1 MYYRER
7 PPPPAAPAALFFH
20 RTKGFLV
27 QFFEQIAKELSIAP
41 GQAKAVAELLD
52 EGATIPFIARYRKEA
67 HGSLDEV
74 AVAAVRDRLTQ
85 LRELEARRQAVL
97 ASLAERELLTDE
109 LRASVMAAET
119 MTALEDVYLPYR
131 PKRRTRAT
139 MAREKGLEPLA
150 LALLEQAA
158 NLLPEQAA
166 KPFVDAEKGVE
177 SVEVA
182 LAGAR
187 DIIAEIASEHA
198 AARASMREYF
208 ARKAVAASSVAKG
221 KEEEGAKFR
230 DYFDWQENA
239 AKAAGHRLLAMLRG
253 EAEGI
258 LTLRFLPEA
267 EPAQAL
273 FRGVFVKNS
282 SPAGQ
287 QVREAV
293 DDGYKR
299 LLAPSLET
307 ELRATLRKKAES
319 EAIAVFARNLRQ
331 LLLASPL
338 GQKRVLAI
346 DPGFRTGCKIV
357 CLDAQGT
364 LLHHDLIHILS
375 EGQRK
380 DAGEK
385 VRKLAADYGA
395 EAIAIGNGTAGRET
409 ETLVRS
415 LHLSLPVLVVS
426 ESGASVYSAS
436 ETARREFPD
445 LDLTVRGAVSI
456 GRRLMDPLAEL
467 VKIDP
472 KAIGV
477 GQYQHDVDQTDL
489 KKSLDDV
496 VESCV
501 NAVGVEVNTASMELL
516 THVSGLGPAL
526 AKSVVTYREANG
538 PFAQRKDLK
547 KVPRLG
553 PKAFEQAAGFLRI
566 HGGANPLDASAV
578 HPESYGIV
586 KAMAADLGCSVPDLL
601 ANAEMRRR
609 IKPEAYVT
617 ETVGLPTL
625 RDILAE
631 LEKPGR
637 DPREAFEAFAFA
649 EDVTRIEDLEAGM
662 RLPGIVTNVTN
673 FGAFVDI
680 GVHQDGLVHISQ
692 LADSFVSDPH
702 TVVTVQ
708 QQVSVTVLEVDAARK
723 RISLSMRK
731 NPDAAPARGQA
742 RDQTRDQARDQARE
756 PNAAR
761 TQPVRENRPRPK
773 TENRPRAD
781 NRQDRQKP
789 EQGHRPF
796 QDMLAKFGK
805 R

>member
-1 MYYRER
+1 M
-7 PPPPAAPAALFFH
+7 
-20 RTKGFLV
+20 
-27 QFFEQIAKELSIAP
+27 QFFERIAKELGIAP
-41 GQAKAVAELLD
+41 GQAKAVADLLD

-74 AVAAVRDRLTQ
+74 AVTAVRDRLTQ
-85 LRELEARRQAVL
+85 LRELEARREAIL
-97 ASLAERELLTDE
+97 ASLAERELLSDE
-109 LRASVMAAET
+109 LRGSVMAADS
-119 MTALEDVYLPYR
+119 MTALEDVYLPFR

-150 LALLEQAA
+150 LALLAQSVS
-158 NLLPEQAA
+158 LSPEEAA
-166 KPFVDAEKGVE
+166 KPFVDTEKGVE
-177 SVEVA
+177 SVEAA

-187 DIIAEIASEHA
+187 DIIAETVSEDA
-198 AARASMREYF
+198 AARAALREFF
-208 ARKAVAASSVAKG
+208 ARKAIAASSVAKG
-221 KEEEGAKFR
+221 KEAEGAKFR

-253 EAEGI
+253 EAEGF
-258 LTLRFLPEA
+258 LTLHFLPEV
-267 EPAQAL
+267 EPALAL
-273 FRGVFVKNS
+273 FRGMFVKNA

-307 ELRATLRKKAES
+307 ELRGALRAKAES
-319 EAIAVFARNLRQ
+319 EAIAVFAKNLRQ

-338 GQKRVLAI
+338 GQRRVLAI

-357 CLDAQGT
+357 CLDAQGA
-364 LLHHDLIHILS
+364 LLHHDLIHIMS
-375 EGQRK
+375 EDQQK
-380 DAGEK
+380 SAGEK
-385 VRKLAADYGA
+385 IRKLAAEYKA

-409 ETLVRS
+409 ESLARA
-415 LHLSLPVLVVS
+415 LHLPLPVLAVS

-477 GQYQHDVDQTDL
+477 GQYQHDVDQAAL

-501 NAVGVEVNTASMELL
+501 NAVGVEVNTASVELL

-526 AKSVVTYREANG
+526 AKAVVAHREANG
-538 PFAQRKDLK
+538 PFAKRKDLQ

-586 KAMAADLGCSVPDLL
+586 EAMAKDLGCATPDLL
-601 ANAEMRRR
+601 ADPEKRRR
-609 IKPEAYVT
+609 IKLETYVT
-617 ETVGLPTL
+617 ESVGLPTL

-637 DPREAFEAFAFA
+637 DPRRAFEAFAFA
-649 EDVTRIEDLEAGM
+649 EGVTRLEDLEPGM

-702 TVVTVQ
+702 AVVAVQ
-708 QQVSVTVLEVDAARK
+708 QQVSVIVLEVDAARK
-723 RISLSMRK
+723 RISLSMR
-731 NPDAAPARGQA
+731 
-742 RDQTRDQARDQARE
+742 
-756 PNAAR
+756 
-761 TQPVRENRPRPK
+761 
-773 TENRPRAD
+773 
-781 NRQDRQKP
+781 
-789 EQGHRPF
+789 
-796 QDMLAKFGK
+796 GK

>member
-1 MYYRER
+1 M
-7 PPPPAAPAALFFH
+7 
-20 RTKGFLV
+20 

-41 GQAKAVAELLD
+41 GQVKAVAELLD

-74 AVAAVRDRLTQ
+74 AVTTVRDRLTQ
-85 LRELEARRQAVL
+85 LRELETRRQAIL
-97 ASLAERELLTDE
+97 ASLTERELLTDE
-109 LRASVMAAET
+109 LRNGVMAAET

-150 LALLEQAA
+150 LTMLEQAA
-158 NLLPEQAA
+158 TLMPEEAA
-166 KPFVDAEKGVE
+166 RLFVDAEKGVE
-177 SVEVA
+177 SVEAA

-187 DIIAEIASEHA
+187 DIIAEIASENG
-198 AARASMREYF
+198 AARAAMREFF

-221 KEEEGAKFR
+221 KEEGGAKFR

-253 EAEGI
+253 EAEGF
-258 LTLRFLPEA
+258 LNLHFLPEL

-273 FRGVFVKNS
+273 FRGMFVKNA

-287 QVREAV
+287 QVCEAV

-319 EAIAVFARNLRQ
+319 EAIAVFAKNLRQ

-357 CLDAQGT
+357 CLDAQGA
-364 LLHHDLIHILS
+364 LLHHDLIHIMS
-375 EGQRK
+375 EGQQK

-385 VRKLAADYGA
+385 IRKLAAAHKA
-395 EAIAIGNGTAGRET
+395 EAVAIGNGTAGRET

-415 LHLSLPVLVVS
+415 LQLSLPVLVVS

-467 VKIDP
+467 EKIDP

-501 NAVGVEVNTASMELL
+501 NAVGVEVNTASVELL

-526 AKSVVTYREANG
+526 AKSVVTFREANG

-566 HGGANPLDASAV
+566 HGGENPLDASAV

-586 KAMAADLGCSVPDLL
+586 KAMAKDMGCSVPELL
-601 ANAEMRRR
+601 ASAAKRQS
-609 IKPEAYVT
+609 IKAGDYVT

-637 DPREAFEAFAFA
+637 DPREAYEAFAFA
-649 EDVTRIEDLEAGM
+649 EGVTRIEDLEIGM

-702 TVVTVQ
+702 KVVTVQ

-731 NPDAAPARGQA
+731 DSEVAATQA
-742 RDQTRDQARDQARE
+742 QGRDQTRDLGRRDDADRRKPSQ
-756 PNAAR
+756 
-761 TQPVRENRPRPK
+761 ENRAQPRN
-773 TENRPRAD
+773 EGRLQPRNDDRAQPRD
-781 NRQDRQKP
+781 GKRQERQKP

-796 QDMLAKFGK
+796 QDMLAKFAK
-805 R
+805 K